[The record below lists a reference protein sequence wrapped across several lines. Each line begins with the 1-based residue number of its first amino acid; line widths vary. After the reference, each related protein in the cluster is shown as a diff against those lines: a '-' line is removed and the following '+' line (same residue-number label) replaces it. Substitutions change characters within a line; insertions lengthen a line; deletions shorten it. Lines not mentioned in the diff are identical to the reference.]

1 VGLLFVVE
9 LNPIL
14 LHGSHQQLT
23 RMKIVLCLVPYK
35 RSNEQVS
42 LQPCWCG
49 VDGHSRYG
57 AETFDAGNGLNCEG
71 TKRKVE
77 LALVT
82 INQPQLLA
90 VCSNLESSPDTDNFF
105 PQLDKR

>member
-1 VGLLFVVE
+1 LCRGKQLPRLCWYSLWGRNWPHFF
-9 LNPIL
+9 
-14 LHGSHQQLT
+14 HQDAW
-23 RMKIVLCLVPYK
+23 KLVSG
-35 RSNEQVS
+35 RSTSLEIEATS

-71 TKRKVE
+71 IERKVE

-90 VCSNLESSPDTDNFF
+90 VCSNLESSPDINN
-105 PQLDKR
+105 

>member
-1 VGLLFVVE
+1 
-9 LNPIL
+9 
-14 LHGSHQQLT
+14 
-23 RMKIVLCLVPYK
+23 
-35 RSNEQVS
+35 
-42 LQPCWCG
+42 

-71 TKRKVE
+71 TERKVE

-90 VCSNLESSPDTDNFF
+90 VCGNLESSPDINNFYSAKSLGVANGYF
-105 PQLDKR
+105 DWCF

>member
-1 VGLLFVVE
+1 
-9 LNPIL
+9 
-14 LHGSHQQLT
+14 
-23 RMKIVLCLVPYK
+23 
-35 RSNEQVS
+35 
-42 LQPCWCG
+42 

-71 TKRKVE
+71 IERKVE

-90 VCSNLESSPDTDNFF
+90 VCSNLESSPDTNNLFGE
-105 PQLDKR
+105 